1 MSDAE
6 AQSVKRPDNYNAA
19 QKAARKKYMKKLTF
33 GIDSLSSVGNFKHTT
48 DIFTGAPFVARF
60 ALIQLMRGAV
70 DVGDVNPKHLTQAD
84 WGAAY
89 AAELVRPKVNELAD
103 ELALMGATTY
113 PTLAQFEAAQKMG
126 AGFGCEDGARSN
138 FDQDVVIYAL

>member
-6 AQSVKRPDNYNAA
+6 AQSVKLPDNYNAA

-33 GIDSLSSVGNFKHTT
+33 GIDSLPSVGNFKHTT

-60 ALIQLMRGAV
+60 ALIQLIRGAV
-70 DVGDVNPKHLTQAD
+70 DVGDVNPKHLAQAN

-89 AAELVRPKVNELAD
+89 AASLLKPHAPELAD
-103 ELALMGATTY
+103 ELAALDVADF
-113 PTLAQFEAAQKMG
+113 PTLAAFEAAQKTG
-126 AGFGCEDGARSN
+126 VNFGQVDGARSD
-138 FDQDVVIYAL
+138 FDRDVIIYGE